1 MKRFRNILYVTEPS
15 VEQDATLARAASLAR
30 NNEARLTLLDIVPA
44 LPRPPEGVAGVP
56 DRENLQEAFLNE
68 RREQLVAF
76 AGKCGDARVAVD
88 MRIGRMFFE
97 TIQPA
102 KQLTST

>member
-76 AGKCGDARVAVD
+76 AGKCGDARVDVD